1 MEYGFVK
8 VASAVPTVKVADCRH
23 NAWQMAEMIADAANQ
38 NVEIIIFP
46 ELSITGYTCG
56 DLFAQSVLLEEA
68 EKSLEWL
75 VAETQSLPVISIVG
89 IPPWCS
95 NQAKFLESSLRH
107 SFPTIRNFTK
117 NAGLH
122 QPCKPQNA

>member
-75 VAETQSLPVISIVG
+75 VAETQSLPVISMVD
-89 IPPWCS
+89 P
-95 NQAKFLESSLRH
+95 A
-107 SFPTIRNFTK
+107 PTQRLSHKRRRGVPIR
-117 NAGLH
+117 
-122 QPCKPQNA
+122 QNSWSRP

>member
-89 IPPWCS
+89 IPHPHNGSHKC
-95 NQAKFLESSLRH
+95 RRGV
-107 SFPTIRNFTK
+107 PIR
-117 NAGLH
+117 
-122 QPCKPQNA
+122 QNSWSRP

>member
-56 DLFAQSVLLEEA
+56 DLLLSSFLLDKAEE
-68 EKSLEWL
+68 ELGRLVERTKDLKLTLNGWL
-75 VAETQSLPVISIVG
+75 RKH
-89 IPPWCS
+89 
-95 NQAKFLESSLRH
+95 NRFL
-107 SFPTIRNFTK
+107 
-117 NAGLH
+117 
-122 QPCKPQNA
+122 

>member
-46 ELSITGYTCG
+46 ELSITKASCSKRQRNRLNG
-56 DLFAQSVLLEEA
+56 
-68 EKSLEWL
+68 WL
-75 VAETQSLPVISIVG
+75 RKHSR
-89 IPPWCS
+89 
-95 NQAKFLESSLRH
+95 FL
-107 SFPTIRNFTK
+107 
-117 NAGLH
+117 
-122 QPCKPQNA
+122 